1 MSSPC
6 LLLLRRGGKWHN
18 LRNEPSIRL
27 MCVWLHIVR
36 SGAQRGVILSI
47 IVPQVRTKMMC
58 RSPLRSTPRYPRR
71 FPTQKGTLSARVVCP
86 SITRGFSSQIF
97 FVFEKKLRLDIVTR
111 GYDRGTACARS
122 RVPPLLLL
130 ALIRSRMSLSSSTPQ
145 RPAGAE
151 TEGASCVQCC
161 INTVASQRSHH
172 LPALMLS

>member
-1 MSSPC
+1 MC
-6 LLLLRRGGKWHN
+6 LASHRSQWRSARR
-18 LRNEPSIRL
+18 
-27 MCVWLHIVR
+27 HI
-36 SGAQRGVILSI
+36 II

-58 RSPLRSTPRYPRR
+58 RSPLRSTPHYPRR
-71 FPTQKGTLSARVVCP
+71 FPTQKGTLSARVCP

-97 FVFEKKLRLDIVTR
+97 FVFEKKLRSDIVTR

-161 INTVASQRSHH
+161 INTVASQPPFACFHAFMNVI
-172 LPALMLS
+172 ALFD